1 VRLGARERVLL
12 ACAAW
17 LRKTPR
23 PAASPDVIVTRFRAR
38 PRYRYERKSASWSSM
53 VMIAKF
59 MTVDISK

>member
-12 ACAAW
+12 ALHRLAQQ
-17 LRKTPR
+17 TPR

-38 PRYRYERKSASWSSM
+38 PRYRYERKSVSWSSM

-59 MTVDISK
+59 LTVDISK